1 MSLRSATIT
10 AVSSLLRTS
19 PPLRAASLL
28 SVLSFCD
35 LHLFDSHLRAGSR
48 VPNTGLLRAH
58 AILMPDAEQPT
69 TGLPLFLS
77 RSGGEI
83 PVLTSLTLTTL
94 HQWFTCVHLHGAYLP
109 IFFYGLFLAVH
120 LPCLFNRAAQGDLTG
135 LPVSSR
141 RGACPHPMYS
151 FRGTPPRNVPFGTT
165 RFNRISA
172 ETRTG
177 QGYCSIPPVRVFCW
191 RSPH

>member
-28 SVLSFCD
+28 SALSFCD
-35 LHLFDSHLRAGSR
+35 LRLFDSHLRAGSR
-48 VPNTGLLRAH
+48 VPYTGLLHAH
-58 AILMPDAEQPT
+58 AILMPDAEQPAP
-69 TGLPLFLS
+69 GLPLSLS
-77 RSGGEI
+77 RAGTEI

-94 HQWFTCVHLHGAYLP
+94 HQWFTLVHLHRAYLP
-109 IFFYGLFLAVH
+109 ILYGLFLAVH
-120 LPCLFNRAAQGDLTG
+120 LPCLLNRATQGDLTG

-151 FRGTPPRNVPFGTT
+151 FRGTPEPCVPFGTRLFPCLHPY
-165 RFNRISA
+165 RFV
-172 ETRTG
+172 
-177 QGYCSIPPVRVFCW
+177 VR
-191 RSPH
+191 

>member
-28 SVLSFCD
+28 SALSFCD
-35 LHLFDSHLRAGSR
+35 LRLFDSHLRAGSR
-48 VPNTGLLRAH
+48 VPYTGLLRAH

-94 HQWFTCVHLHGAYLP
+94 HQWFTCVHLHRTYLS
-109 IFFYGLFLAVH
+109 IFFMDFS
-120 LPCLFNRAAQGDLTG
+120 LPFTY
-135 LPVSSR
+135 PVSLTER
-141 RGACPHPMYS
+141 RKA
-151 FRGTPPRNVPFGTT
+151 
-165 RFNRISA
+165 I
-172 ETRTG
+172 
-177 QGYCSIPPVRVFCW
+177 
-191 RSPH
+191 